1 MVPPNGNGLGI
12 VHSVEHIRLPRY
24 DSQSGN
30 DEAEDESYIRD
41 ETQHVRL
48 SISDNLDRTSFD
60 IRQCLLA
67 AFKLVCC
74 VLCSNV

>member
-1 MVPPNGNGLGI
+1 MMPPNGNGLDI
-12 VHSVEHIRLPRY
+12 VHFVEHMRLPRY
-24 DSQSGN
+24 DSLLKN
-30 DEAEDESYIRD
+30 DEGEDEWYIRD
-41 ETQHVRL
+41 KTQHVRS
-48 SISDNLDRTSFD
+48 SISNNLDRTSFD